1 MAITSGQ
8 RHSAAQYAP
17 SEWEEHQGGSTM
29 VKAFVTAT
37 IAVMVLSASANAETR
52 EHRAGQPG
60 YTPGG
65 GVTVST
71 GQRSG
76 GRYGGGRYGGYSGN
90 SKVVKVQPAPN
101 VPQQKNWGIYP
112 NARNVRDHRG
122 CLGPGVGP
130 CA

>member
-1 MAITSGQ
+1 
-8 RHSAAQYAP
+8 
-17 SEWEEHQGGSTM
+17 M

-37 IAVMVLSASANAETR
+37 IAVMVLGASANAETR

-76 GRYGGGRYGGYSGN
+76 GRYGGGRYGGYSGS

-101 VPQQKNWGIYP
+101 VPQLKNWGMYP
-112 NARNVRDHRG
+112 SAGNARRVRDHRG

-130 CA
+130 CAGAAPR